1 MNRWYV
7 TFPEGIIKFYADS
20 AEHVK
25 RIFPDAIAVDPCDD
39 PEYLYYAEEILNHVT
54 STIKPNFYIV
64 HTWFGDFI
72 YNQFVDE
79 DGNKI
84 DGGKWRRVE
93 PLRTIVPVLWDLGNP
108 KMFYDKYLADYDEI
122 APFGS
127 RWTRIDYLE
136 WAKVKKRGRFKALK
150 ISNPVDKSKYWANAQ
165 GVVYEIDRQNSKAKK
180 AWQEYK
186 SNPMAFANAKTP
198 YNPDLSKNCFRMP
211 YVPIL
216 NQNIS
221 IHDMALIWRKRMH
234 EELSNNIDYRVF
246 CRGKVCYDVEFL
258 EKIIEEARNAFYN

>member
-7 TFPEGIIKFYADS
+7 TLPEGIIKFYAET
-20 AEHVK
+20 AEFVK
-25 RIFPDAIAVDPCDD
+25 RIFPDATAIDPCGD
-39 PEYLYYAEEILNHVT
+39 PEYLYYVEEILNHVT
-54 STIKPNFYIV
+54 RMIKPNFYIV
-64 HTWFGDFI
+64 HTQFGDFI

-79 DGNKI
+79 DGNKL

-93 PLRTIVPVLWDLGNP
+93 PLHTITPFLWNLGDP
-108 KMFYDKYLADYDEI
+108 KMFYDNYLSPENYEI
-122 APFGS
+122 KNTS
-127 RWTRIDYLE
+127 WIRVNYLE
-136 WAKVKKRGRFKALK
+136 WAKIKKRSGFKALK
-150 ISNPVDKSKYWANAQ
+150 VADTFYGEKFWCSPH
-165 GVVYEIDRQNSKAKK
+165 GVVYEIDKQPSDSKK

-186 SNPMAFANAKTP
+186 KNPSAFANTKSP

-221 IHDMALIWRKRMH
+221 IHDMASIWQKRMH
-234 EELSNNIDYRVF
+234 EELGNNIDYRVF
-246 CRGKVCYDVEFL
+246 CRGKVPYSVEFL